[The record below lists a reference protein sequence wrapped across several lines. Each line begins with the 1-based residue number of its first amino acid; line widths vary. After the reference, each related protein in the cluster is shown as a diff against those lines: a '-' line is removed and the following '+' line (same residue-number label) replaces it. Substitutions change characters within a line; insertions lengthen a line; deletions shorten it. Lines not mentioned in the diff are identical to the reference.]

1 MLPMNMVIH
10 SPPPSAAS
18 SVSGSEAAVLKG
30 IRVKPSAF
38 RALRLR
44 AHEFLS
50 DVPLHD
56 VWRFRLRGGGPGRT
70 VRDVIDLFVDIE
82 SSGISPVAR
91 VLFALRTMLG
101 RVCGWDR
108 EVPTAPARSYVNRLS
123 AEDRARSLDEPGS
136 KRGFWTAVYTFDRE
150 ALGEVI
156 NRTVH
161 AFLLFA
167 LEPAADGYTLY
178 WGIYVKPV
186 SRLTPFYMA
195 LIDPFRRL
203 LIYPALIRRFE
214 EAWRQKWE
222 RTE

>member
-1 MLPMNMVIH
+1 MMDPA
-10 SPPPSAAS
+10 PAPPSASPVVGPS
-18 SVSGSEAAVLKG
+18 SPALRRM
-30 IRVKPSAF
+30 RVDPAEF

-50 DVPLHD
+50 DAPLHD
-56 VWRFRLRGGGPGRT
+56 VWRLRLRGGGPGRT
-70 VRDVIDLFVDIE
+70 VHDVLDLFVDIKN
-82 SSGISPVAR
+82 SGISPVAR
-91 VLFALRTMLG
+91 VLFALRTMPG

-136 KRGFWTAVYTFDRE
+136 KRGFWTAVYTFDHE

-222 RTE
+222 RTG

>member
-1 MLPMNMVIH
+1 MRVN
-10 SPPPSAAS
+10 PS
-18 SVSGSEAAVLKG
+18 V
-30 IRVKPSAF
+30 F

-44 AHEFLS
+44 AHDLLS

-56 VWRFRLRGGGPGRT
+56 VWRLRLRGGGPGRT

-82 SSGISPVAR
+82 SSGISPVVR
-91 VLFALRTMLG
+91 VLFALRAMLG

-136 KRGFWTAVYTFDRE
+136 KRGFWTAVYTFDSE

-186 SRLTPFYMA
+186 SRLTPFYMG

-203 LIYPALIRRFE
+203 LVYPVLVCRFE
-214 EAWRQKWE
+214 AAWRRKWE
-222 RTE
+222 RIG

>member
-1 MLPMNMVIH
+1 M
-10 SPPPSAAS
+10 SRD
-18 SVSGSEAAVLKG
+18 
-30 IRVKPSAF
+30 IRVNLPEFSA
-38 RALRLR
+38 LQLR

-50 DVPLHD
+50 DVPVHD
-56 VWRFRLRGGGPGRT
+56 VWRVRLPGRVVGLT
-70 VRDVIDLFVDIE
+70 VGDVIDLFIDVQ
-82 SSGISPVAR
+82 GAGVSPVAR
-91 VLFALRTMLG
+91 VLFALRGIVG
-101 RVCGWDR
+101 RVFGWDR
-108 EVPTAPARSYVNRLS
+108 EIPSAPARSYVNRLS

-203 LIYPALIRRFE
+203 LIYPALVRRLE
-214 EAWRQKWE
+214 EAWRRKWE
-222 RTE
+222 RTG

>member
-1 MLPMNMVIH
+1 M
-10 SPPPSAAS
+10 
-18 SVSGSEAAVLKG
+18 LKG
-30 IRVKPSAF
+30 MCVKPSAF

-56 VWRFRLRGGGPGRT
+56 MWCFRLRGGGPGRT
-70 VRDVIDLFVDIE
+70 VRDVIDLFVNIE

-101 RVCGWDR
+101 HVFGWDR
-108 EVPTAPARSYVNRLS
+108 EVPTTLARSYINRLS

-136 KRGFWTAVYTFDRE
+136 QRGFWTVVYTFDRE

-167 LEPAADGYTLY
+167 LEPTEDGYMLY
-178 WGIYVKPV
+178 WVIYVKPV
-186 SRLTPFYMA
+186 NRLTPFYMA

-203 LIYPALIRRFE
+203 VIYPSLIRRFE
-214 EAWRQKWE
+214 ELWRRKWE
-222 RTE
+222 RTR